1 MDPQIIQKALA
12 DIAEEHDPTLK
23 SLKLASLCSALWRER
38 GVELVVVG
46 GSAIEFLTDGA
57 YTSSDLDLC
66 HTTASS
72 LPIRERQEVMG
83 QLGAKGGP
91 RNWQVAGIYLDLL
104 GPAESFARTPYRKL
118 EGPYGNVIVMK
129 PEDLL
134 VERVLVSVYPE
145 PNPVARD
152 CAKKLV
158 AVALGGAMDMD
169 WSEVRRVANL
179 PEYKNVSDC
188 AALVQEVANELKIKN
203 PLNPN

>member
-1 MDPQIIQKALA
+1 
-12 DIAEEHDPTLK
+12 
-23 SLKLASLCSALWRER
+23 
-38 GVELVVVG
+38 
-46 GSAIEFLTDGA
+46 
-57 YTSSDLDLC
+57 
-66 HTTASS
+66 
-72 LPIRERQEVMG
+72 
-83 QLGAKGGP
+83 
-91 RNWQVAGIYLDLL
+91 
-104 GPAESFARTPYRKL
+104 
-118 EGPYGNVIVMK
+118 VIVMK

-145 PNPVARD
+145 PNPVARY